1 MLTCDTYLLPQTLD
15 EAFDALDENRGGC
28 RVVAGST
35 DLLPWAREGRAD
47 DVHVP
52 VLVDITRIPEMTA
65 RRRDGDRV
73 RFGAATPMQ
82 RFLDDAMLMEALPEM
97 PRCAVWFAD
106 DQIRE
111 SATIG
116 GNIVNASPAADSPP
130 ALLAYDAEL
139 ELASVRG
146 RRWVP
151 YRGFHR
157 GYKQL
162 ACEPDE
168 LLTAIRMPRTPG
180 GEGALHLYRKV
191 GTRKAQAIA
200 KVGLAALG
208 RLDDGK
214 VVHLRMALSSVGP
227 TVLEADRAARAIV
240 GETITEP
247 RIEHAI
253 GELESDLNAIDDIR
267 STAAYRRTVAA
278 NLVRDF
284 LRRLAGVTGCGYG
297 G

>member
-1 MLTCDTYLLPQTLD
+1 MADDPLCRPLAGGTDLCVTLAAGSLPAGRFVDVWGLD
-15 EAFDALDENRGGC
+15 ELRGIAVDEHSITLGALTTYRDVQDHPVVRAELPMLVEAARLSGAAAIQNRG
-28 RVVAGST
+28 T
-35 DLLPWAREGRAD
+35 L
-47 DVHVP
+47 
-52 VLVDITRIPEMTA
+52 
-65 RRRDGDRV
+65 
-73 RFGAATPMQ
+73 
-82 RFLDDAMLMEALPEM
+82 
-97 PRCAVWFAD
+97 
-106 DQIRE
+106 
-111 SATIG
+111 G